1 MGQHAS
7 ACDHDDR
14 AMTDA
19 DRSLREREA
28 APLLGLTPLGLADM
42 RRRGGGPPFF
52 RVGKRAV
59 RYRLGDLRAW
69 VAARTVG
76 GVAP

>member
-1 MGQHAS
+1 MAARAS
-7 ACDHDDR
+7 ARDDD
-14 AMTDA
+14 ALAATDE
-19 DRSLREREA
+19 DRSIATREA
-28 APLLGLTPLGLADM
+28 APLVGLTPLGLADL
-42 RRRGGGPPFF
+42 RRRGGGPPFY

-76 GVAP
+76 GNS

>member
-7 ACDHDDR
+7 AREGIDL
-14 AMTDA
+14 AATDE
-19 DRSLREREA
+19 DRSVDTRGA
-28 APLLGLTPLGLADM
+28 AGLLGLTPLGLADM
-42 RRRGGGPPFF
+42 RRRGGGPPFY

-69 VAARTVG
+69 VAARTIG
-76 GVAP
+76 ASR